1 MLKVVGLNDRR
12 VERVVGPELN
22 EAAALWSQ
30 QCWKQE
36 TSVAEMFQIKMI
48 LTFLRNAEMFQTKMI
63 KTFLR
68 TAKK

>member
-36 TSVAEMFQIKMI
+36 TSVAEIVKIYMTNIFEKRKDINY
-48 LTFLRNAEMFQTKMI
+48 TFLN
-63 KTFLR
+63 
-68 TAKK
+68 